1 VSDDKEAWRA
11 YWGHLEQ
18 PWRTESEIDVERQK
32 YLAERRSIKPDIDR
46 GIYPFQGIK
55 LSRAD
60 VEWLL
65 VTHENGRGPVDWSD
79 ERQRNRKGVD
89 LRGAVLSTIDL
100 TYLPL
105 ARTIGGLTVREWDA
119 KELNQR
125 DAARI
130 HLEGARLYRAHLE
143 SVDFSGAYM
152 ETADLSYVLMELSYL
167 VEVHLEGARL
177 HKAHLEHAYL
187 REAHLEG
194 SHITQAYLYETDLS
208 LAHLEGKEMIP
219 YDLKRVQMSDQS
231 FPALLPPAELNGSF
245 FDSGTKLE
253 NISFGDKKHGFVS
266 LADLHW
272 GDANLLTVNW
282 TAVNMLGDEWK
293 AKQQKNRNGEEK
305 DRQTQLQEHLVAVRA
320 NRQAAV
326 GLQNQG
332 LNEEAARFA
341 YRAQLLQRIVFRRRH
356 QYAPYLLSGFL
367 DLVAGYG
374 YKPWRA
380 LLAYLV
386 VIVLFAIS
394 YFIIGHIVGPSLSP
408 LGAWVFSMTS
418 FHGRGFFPGGIKLDD
433 PLTVLAAFEAFVGL
447 LIEVTF
453 IGTLTQRLFGK

>member
-1 VSDDKEAWRA
+1 MEA
-11 YWGHLEQ
+11 
-18 PWRTESEIDVERQK
+18 
-32 YLAERRSIKPDIDR
+32 
-46 GIYPFQGIK
+46 
-55 LSRAD
+55 
-60 VEWLL
+60 
-65 VTHENGRGPVDWSD
+65 
-79 ERQRNRKGVD
+79 
-89 LRGAVLSTIDL
+89 
-100 TYLPL
+100 
-105 ARTIGGLTVREWDA
+105 
-119 KELNQR
+119 
-125 DAARI
+125 
-130 HLEGARLYRAHLE
+130 
-143 SVDFSGAYM
+143 
-152 ETADLSYVLMELSYL
+152 ADLSYVWMELSYL

-194 SHITQAYLYETDLS
+194 SHITQAYLHETDLS

-219 YDLKRVQMSDQS
+219 GDLKRVQMSDQG

-253 NISFGDKKHGFVS
+253 NISFGDKLYGFVS

-293 AKQQKNRNGEEK
+293 AKQQKNRKGEEK
-305 DRQTQLQEHLVAVRA
+305 DTKIQLQEHLVAVRA
-320 NRQAAV
+320 NRQVAV

-332 LNEEAARFA
+332 LNEEAAHFA
-341 YRAQLLQRIVFRRRH
+341 YRAQLLQRDVFRRRH
-356 QYAPYLLSGFL
+356 QYASYLLSGFL
-367 DLVAGYG
+367 DLIAGYG
-374 YKPWRA
+374 YKPWRS

-394 YFIIGHIVGPSLSP
+394 YFIIGRTVGPSLSP

-453 IGTLTQRLFGK
+453 IATLKQRLFGK